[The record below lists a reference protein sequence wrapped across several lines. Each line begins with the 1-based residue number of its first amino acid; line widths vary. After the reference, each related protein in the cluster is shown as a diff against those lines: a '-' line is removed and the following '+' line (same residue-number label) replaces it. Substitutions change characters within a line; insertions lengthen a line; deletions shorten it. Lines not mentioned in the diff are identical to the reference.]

1 MSSERNIYIV
11 GTGVDGKNTL
21 TLEAKNIISGAS
33 FFAGAKRVLESVKEL
48 INECENPIVLESY
61 HGDEIAEWILNN
73 SDMTSDAV
81 ILMSGD
87 ACFFSG
93 AAKVLEAFE
102 KRNIKNVKIIN
113 GISSVVYFAGRINKT
128 WQDMNFVSLHGA
140 DANIVREVVEN
151 EKTIFLLGGKYS
163 AGQVCE
169 RLEKYGKEDVDIILG
184 ENLGLENESVKKGR
198 ISDFINYESGPLAL
212 LYVEN
217 PEFEKEKRI
226 GISDT
231 EFIRGSV
238 PMTKAE
244 VRAVVMSKLSVG
256 KDDICWDMGCGTGSV
271 SVEMA
276 IQALKGKVYSVDK
289 NKEAVKLTKANVVK
303 FSCDNIE
310 VIESDIENSLDCFPA
325 PDKVFI
331 GGGSEKI
338 RDIVKCA
345 RMKNDNCKFVITAV
359 SLETLGTITEVF
371 DEQGMEADFVQVA
384 VTKVNKIG
392 SHRML
397 QGENPIFIC
406 SSR

>member
-310 VIESDIENSLDCFPA
+310 VIESDI
-325 PDKVFI
+325 
-331 GGGSEKI
+331 
-338 RDIVKCA
+338 
-345 RMKNDNCKFVITAV
+345 
-359 SLETLGTITEVF
+359 
-371 DEQGMEADFVQVA
+371 
-384 VTKVNKIG
+384 
-392 SHRML
+392 
-397 QGENPIFIC
+397 
-406 SSR
+406 